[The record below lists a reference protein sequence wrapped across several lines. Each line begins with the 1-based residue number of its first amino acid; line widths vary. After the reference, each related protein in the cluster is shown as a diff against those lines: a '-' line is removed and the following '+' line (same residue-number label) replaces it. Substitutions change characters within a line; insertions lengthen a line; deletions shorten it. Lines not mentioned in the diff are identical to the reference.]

1 MSTFP
6 TNFDLATAR
15 RALGALIEDPDDT
28 KQAFRIVKALGGPT
42 AERMFRRFRDT
53 DAGKAVLRERRSLL
67 AALSDTARLETLPPG
82 TVGHAYLEFL
92 RSHQITAEGLVQASE
107 PEAADPDLD
116 EDRVRFADRMR
127 DMHDL
132 WHVVTGYRGDLVG
145 EAAILAFIFAQTK
158 NPGAGLIALAGF
170 AKIGV
175 IPGARGVIARGFVR
189 GLRAEWLAAVD
200 WEAML
205 ARPLADVRRELGL
218 DDPPQYT
225 PIYTS
230 DEVAIAPLRD
240 ARVGAAPLRAA

>member
-6 TNFDLATAR
+6 TKFDFASAR
-15 RALGALIEDPDDT
+15 RALGALIENPDDT
-28 KQAFRIVKALGGPT
+28 KQAFRIVKALGGST
-42 AERMFRRFRDT
+42 AERMYRRFSST
-53 DAGKAVLRERRSLL
+53 EAGRAILRERRSLL
-67 AALSDTARLETLPPG
+67 AALSDQARLETLPEG

-92 RSHQITAEGLVQASE
+92 HSHQITAAGLVEASE
-107 PEAADPDLD
+107 PEAADADLD
-116 EDRVRFADRMR
+116 EDRMRFADRMR

-132 WHVVTGYRGDLVG
+132 WHVVTGYRGDLIG

-175 IPGARGVIARGFVR
+175 IPGARRVIARGFVR

-200 WEAML
+200 WEATL
-205 ARPLADVRRELGL
+205 ARPLEDVRRELGL
-218 DDPPQYT
+218 DAPPSYE

-230 DEVAIAPLRD
+230 DEEAIAPLR
-240 ARVGAAPLRAA
+240 AA

>member
-6 TNFDLATAR
+6 TKFDFSAAR
-15 RALGALIEDPDDT
+15 SALRALIENPDDT
-28 KQAFRIVKALGGPT
+28 KQAFRIVKALGGGT
-42 AERMFRRFRDT
+42 AERMYRRFSST
-53 DAGKAVLRERRSLL
+53 DAGRAVLRERRSLL
-67 AALSDTARLETLPPG
+67 GALSDTARLETLPAG

-92 RSHQITAEGLVQASE
+92 RSHQITAQGLVEASE
-107 PEAADPDLD
+107 PEAVEADLD
-116 EDRVRFADRMR
+116 EDRLRFADRMR

-205 ARPLADVRRELGL
+205 ARPLVEVRRELGL
-218 DDPPQYT
+218 DDPPVYT

-230 DEVAIAPLRD
+230 DEAAIAPLR
-240 ARVGAAPLRAA
+240 AA